1 MLAMTAGTIVL
12 GTLVAASV
20 AVRKS
25 IITTDRYVTGI
36 NNSTRLMDYVAQDLR
51 RAVRVG
57 TLVGGANTAYKSDS
71 TGFSVTTTNILTI
84 NVPDYY
90 ASNTPNNGA
99 GSTFKTSRYQRSTL
113 DTASTYWISSGSIM
127 NGVVPWAE
135 ATTKVGSSDTARYA
149 PAATSNG
156 EIQVRYYRAA
166 RSQSDPSVCY
176 FRGEYPAA
184 SNTAIATKE
193 IAERISNAASTTTL
207 TVFVTTPANGRS
219 VFTVQSGFTSRYGNT
234 PTTAGTR
241 EVVGITSR
249 NPRRD

>member
-1 MLAMTAGTIVL
+1 MRIPLSISARRRAFTVVEMMLAMTAGTIVL
-12 GTLVAASV
+12 GTLIAGSV

-25 IITTDRYVTGI
+25 IITTDRYVTGM

-57 TLVGGANTAYKSDS
+57 TLVGGTNTAYKNDS

-113 DTASTYWISSGSIM
+113 DTSSTYWASSGSLM
-127 NGVVPWAE
+127 NGVVPWSE
-135 ATTKVGSSDTARYA
+135 ATTTVGSAATARYA
-149 PAATSNG
+149 PVATSTG

-166 RSQSDPSVCY
+166 RSGSDPSVCY
-176 FRGEYPAA
+176 FRGEYPAN

-193 IAERISNAASTTTL
+193 IAERISNAAST
-207 TVFVTTPANGRS
+207 S
-219 VFTVQSGFTSRYGNT
+219 
-234 PTTAGTR
+234 TR